1 MIPLFAVVL
10 PVIILFCGL
19 SLDIGLLEYKR
30 LQMQNAADAG
40 AIGGELEWE
49 RNTGNQLT
57 EARSDASVNG
67 FTNGSNGVTVT
78 AVQGPTSG
86 TYSGF
91 NDALQVTVTKSISTI
106 FMSTLNGGTQSV
118 SATAVSIFPPCG
130 VFTGLSG
137 LTTITVNANL
147 SNLVASCPL
156 YVNAN
161 LASNLGSKIGGVA
174 LNVTG
179 TAAQSG
185 ALLGTVTVTPRFGAA
200 TMTDPLA
207 TVTSPSFS
215 ACNHTNYAATLAIV
229 TINPGTYC
237 GGLTITTSTVTFNP
251 GLYIITGGAHWTA
264 ATVKGTGVTLFFTK
278 GGGSLYGQL
287 LISTASTVTLSAP
300 TDSSNGGIPGIL
312 IFGDRNWVA
321 TAAQDF
327 QCGASSITGDGIWYT
342 TNTGL
347 LFNACPIS
355 GTNYLAFDTDNL
367 STLGFP
373 GVTLSSNF
381 SNVSG
386 GNPMRNQEVLVQ

>member
-10 PVIILFCGL
+10 PVIILFCGI
-19 SLDIGLLEYKR
+19 SLDVGLLEYKR

-40 AIGGELEWE
+40 AVGGELEWE

-57 EARSDASVNG
+57 AAQSDASVDG

-78 AVQGPTSG
+78 AVQAPTSG

-91 NDALQVTVTKSISTI
+91 NDALQVTVTKSVSTI

-147 SNLVASCPL
+147 SNVVATCPL
-156 YVNAN
+156 YINAN
-161 LASNLGSKIGGVA
+161 LASNVGSKITAVA
-174 LNVTG
+174 ENVTG
-179 TAAQSG
+179 TAGQSG
-185 ALLGTVTVTPRFGAA
+185 GLLGTTTVTPRYGAA

-207 TVTSPSFS
+207 SVTSPSFS
-215 ACNHTNYAATLAIV
+215 ACNHTNYSALLTVA

-251 GLYIITGGAHWTA
+251 GLYIITGGAHWTG

-278 GGGSLYGQL
+278 GGGSSYGQL
-287 LISTASTVTLSAP
+287 LISTLSTITLSAP
-300 TDSSNGGIPGIL
+300 TDSTNGGIPGIL
-312 IFGDRNWVA
+312 VFGDRNWVA

-381 SNVSG
+381 SNLSG
-386 GNPMRNQEVLVQ
+386 GNPLRNQAVLVQ

>member
-1 MIPLFAVVL
+1 MIPFFAVLL

-19 SLDIGLLEYKR
+19 SLDVGLLEYKR
-30 LQMQNAADAG
+30 VQMQNAADAG
-40 AIGGELEWE
+40 AIGAELEWE

-57 EARSDASVNG
+57 ASQSDASVNG
-67 FTNGSNGVTVT
+67 FTNGSNGITVSV
-78 AVQGPTSG
+78 VQGPTTG

-91 NDALQVTVTKSISTI
+91 YDAIQVTISQSIKTL
-106 FMSTLNGGTQSV
+106 FMSTLNSGKMTV

-137 LTTITVNANL
+137 LTTITFNLNL
-147 SNLVASCPL
+147 SNLVASCPI
-156 YVNAN
+156 YINAN
-161 LASNLGSKIGGVA
+161 GAANLGSTLTAVA
-174 LNVTG
+174 ENVTG
-179 TAAQSG
+179 SAAQSG
-185 ALLGTVTVTPRFGAA
+185 ALLGTVTVAPRFNAA

-207 TVTSPSFS
+207 SIAAPTFS
-215 ACNHTNYAATLAIV
+215 ACTHVNYAATLTIA

-264 ATVKGTGVTLFFTK
+264 SIVKGSGVTLYFTK

-287 LISTASTVTLSAP
+287 LISTGSTVTLSAP
-300 TDSSNGGIPGIL
+300 TTSSGGSIPGIL
-312 IFGDRNWVA
+312 IFGDRNWIP

-367 STLGFP
+367 SSLGFP
-373 GVTLSSNF
+373 GITLSSNF
-381 SNVSG
+381 SSLAA
-386 GNPMRNQEVLVQ
+386 GNPFRNQQVLVQ

>member
-1 MIPLFAVVL
+1 MIPVFAVVL

-19 SLDIGLLEYKR
+19 SLDVGLLEYKR

-49 RNTGNQLT
+49 RNTGNQVT
-57 EARSDASVNG
+57 AAQSDASVDG
-67 FTNGSNGVTVT
+67 YTNGSNGVTVSV
-78 AVQGPTSG
+78 VQGPTSG

-91 NDALQVTVTKSISTI
+91 NDALQVTVTKSVSTL

-137 LTTITVNANL
+137 LATTTVTSNL
-147 SNLVASCPL
+147 SNVVASCPL

-161 LASNLGSKIGGVA
+161 LSSNVGSKITAVA
-174 LNVTG
+174 ENVTG
-179 TAAQSG
+179 TAAQS
-185 ALLGTVTVTPRFGAA
+185 ASLLGTTTVAPRYGAA

-207 TVTSPSFS
+207 SVSSPSFS
-215 ACNHTNYAATLAIV
+215 ACNHTGYSALLTVA

-237 GGLTITTSTVTFNP
+237 GGITITTSTVTFNP
-251 GLYIITGGAHWTA
+251 GLYIITGGAHWTG

-278 GGGSLYGQL
+278 GGGSSYGQL
-287 LISTASTVTLSAP
+287 LISTLSTITLSAP
-300 TDSSNGGIPGIL
+300 TDSSAGGIPGIL
-312 IFGDRNWVA
+312 VFGDRNWVA

-355 GTNYLAFDTDNL
+355 GTNYLAMDTDNL
-367 STLGFP
+367 ATIGFP

-381 SNVSG
+381 SNLSG
-386 GNPMRNQEVLVQ
+386 GNPMRNQAVLVQ

>member
-10 PVIILFCGL
+10 PVIILFCGI
-19 SLDIGLLEYKR
+19 SLDVGLLEYKR

-40 AIGGELEWE
+40 AVGGELEWE

-57 EARSDASVNG
+57 AAQSDASVDG

-78 AVQGPTSG
+78 AVQAPTSG

-91 NDALQVTVTKSISTI
+91 NDALQVTVTKSVSTI
-106 FMSTLNGGTQSV
+106 FMSTLNSGSQSV

-147 SNLVASCPL
+147 SNVVATCPL
-156 YVNAN
+156 YINAN
-161 LASNLGSKIGGVA
+161 LASNVGSKITAVA
-174 LNVTG
+174 ENVTG

-185 ALLGTVTVTPRFGAA
+185 SLLGTTTVTPRFGAA

-207 TVTSPSFS
+207 SVTSPSFS
-215 ACNHTNYAATLAIV
+215 ACNHTNYSALLTVA

-251 GLYIITGGAHWTA
+251 GLYIITGGAHWTG

-278 GGGSLYGQL
+278 GGGSSYGQL
-287 LISTASTVTLSAP
+287 LISTLSTITLSAP

-312 IFGDRNWVA
+312 VFGDRNWVA

-381 SNVSG
+381 SNLSG
-386 GNPMRNQEVLVQ
+386 GNPLRNQAVLVQ